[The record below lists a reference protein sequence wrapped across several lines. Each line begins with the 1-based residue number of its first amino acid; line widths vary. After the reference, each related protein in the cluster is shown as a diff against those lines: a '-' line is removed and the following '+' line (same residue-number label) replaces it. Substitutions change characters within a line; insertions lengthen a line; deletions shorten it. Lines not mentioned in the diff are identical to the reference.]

1 MKKLTLIILVA
12 MVPFFTIA
20 QKRGKKDK
28 KQTTTNTSYEFMII
42 TGKSKAFNQ
51 PTASGVENP
60 VVPTNRGKKMK
71 ISFDFGG
78 LEPSIVLRET
88 IYRSMAHAVNI
99 ASQEGWEFINANV
112 VNSGPFTV
120 HHYYMRRNK

>member
-1 MKKLTLIILVA
+1 MLVA

-28 KQTTTNTSYEFMII
+28 KQTTTNASYEFMII
-42 TGKSKAFNQ
+42 TGKAKTFNQ
-51 PTASGVENP
+51 PAASGVGNP
-60 VVPTNRGKKMK
+60 VVPTGRGQKMN

-78 LEPSIVLRET
+78 LVPSIVLQEKQ
-88 IYRSMAHAVNI
+88 YRSMAHAVNI
-99 ASQEGWEFINANV
+99 AAGEGWEFINANV
-112 VNSGPFTV
+112 VNSGPLTV

>member
-28 KQTTTNTSYEFMII
+28 KQITNASYEFMII

-51 PTASGVENP
+51 PATSGVGNP
-60 VVPTNRGKKMK
+60 VVPPGRGQKVN

-78 LEPSIVLRET
+78 LVPSIVLQET
-88 IYRSMAHAVNI
+88 QYRSMAHAVNV
-99 ASQEGWEFINANV
+99 AAGEGWEFINANV
-112 VNSGPFTV
+112 LNSGSLKV